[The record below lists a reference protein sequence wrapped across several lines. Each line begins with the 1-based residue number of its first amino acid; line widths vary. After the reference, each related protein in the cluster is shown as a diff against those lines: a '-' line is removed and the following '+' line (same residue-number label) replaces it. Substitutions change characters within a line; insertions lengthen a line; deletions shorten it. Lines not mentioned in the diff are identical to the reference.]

1 MLFIAG
7 GHMSWLFTGAP
18 DECVKPFAA
27 PSGTCIPQEKV
38 GQGVA
43 FQCCIPIDMAA
54 PAAFPL

>member
-1 MLFIAG
+1 MLFIVG
-7 GHMSWLFTGAP
+7 GHMSWLCTGAP
-18 DECVKPFAA
+18 NERVKPFARL
-27 PSGTCIPQEKV
+27 SGTCTRKEI